1 MKLKP
6 LVNRGV
12 SLVCCLISGLT
23 VGLSSDP
30 DQPIEVEADY
40 AELDDKKRIAVYQ
53 GNVVVIQGSIRL
65 TGDTLTVTYTPE
77 HDIKEIVLLGKP
89 ARFRQRPDNAS
100 VDTEG
105 EAIKIAYSADRDL
118 LSLIEKAKVN
128 QQRQIYTGHRM
139 DYDTKRSVLTLQ
151 SSGKTSSSSSAKP
164 RAAER
169 VKIIIPPNEKKNKE

>member
-1 MKLKP
+1 ML
-6 LVNRGV
+6 
-12 SLVCCLISGLT
+12 LVCCLISGLT

-105 EAIKIAYSADRDL
+105 EAIKITYSADRDL
-118 LSLIEKAKVN
+118 LSLIEKA
-128 QQRQIYTGHRM
+128 
-139 DYDTKRSVLTLQ
+139 
-151 SSGKTSSSSSAKP
+151 
-164 RAAER
+164 
-169 VKIIIPPNEKKNKE
+169 

>member
-12 SLVCCLISGLT
+12 LLVCCLISGLT
-23 VGLSSDP
+23 AGLSSDP
-30 DQPIEVEADY
+30 DQPIEVEADS
-40 AELDDKKRIAVYQ
+40 AELDDKERIAVYQ

-65 TGDTLTVTYTPE
+65 TGDVLTLTYTPE
-77 HDIKEIVLLGKP
+77 HDIKEIVLVGKP
-89 ARFRQRPDNAS
+89 ARFRQRPDHTS
-100 VDTEG
+100 MDTEG
-105 EAIKIAYSADRDL
+105 EALKIAYSAEKNL

-151 SSGKTSSSSSAKP
+151 SSGKTPPSGKP
-164 RAAER
+164 SAAER
-169 VKIIIPPNEKKNKE
+169 VKIIIPPKEKKKQE

>member
-1 MKLKP
+1 MHP
-6 LVNRGV
+6 LAG
-12 SLVCCLISGLT
+12 G
-23 VGLSSDP
+23 
-30 DQPIEVEADY
+30 
-40 AELDDKKRIAVYQ
+40 AVLALP
-53 GNVVVIQGSIRL
+53 GS
-65 TGDTLTVTYTPE
+65 
-77 HDIKEIVLLGKP
+77 IVLLGKP

-151 SSGKTSSSSSAKP
+151 SSGKTSSSSSSAKP
-164 RAAER
+164 GAAER
-169 VKIIIPPNEKKNKE
+169 VKVIIPPNEKKKKE

>member
-6 LVNRGV
+6 LVNSGV
-12 SLVCCLISGLT
+12 LLVCCLISGPT

-30 DQPIEVEADY
+30 DQPIEVEADS
-40 AELDDKKRIAVYQ
+40 AELDDKERIAVYQ

-65 TGDTLTVTYTPE
+65 TGDVLTVTYTPE
-77 HDIKEIVLLGKP
+77 HDIREIVLVGKP
-89 ARFRQRPDNAS
+89 ARFRQRPDHTS
-100 VDTEG
+100 MDTEG
-105 EAIKIAYSADRDL
+105 EALKIAYSAEKNL

-151 SSGKTSSSSSAKP
+151 SSGKTPSAGKP
-164 RAAER
+164 AAAER
-169 VKIIIPPNEKKNKE
+169 VKIIIPPREKKKQE